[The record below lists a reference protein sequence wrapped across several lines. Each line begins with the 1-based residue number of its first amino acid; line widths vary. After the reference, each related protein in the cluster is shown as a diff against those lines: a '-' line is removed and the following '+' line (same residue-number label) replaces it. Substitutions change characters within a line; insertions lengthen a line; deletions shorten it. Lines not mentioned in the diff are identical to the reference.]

1 MKIIDLAIVIPTLN
15 EEKYIGT
22 LLDSIFEQSVWPK
35 EIVVVD
41 VMSKDKTQQVVEK
54 RQKVLPQLKFIQIP
68 RYSISRQRNLGA
80 SQTTSAHILFL
91 DADMKLQD
99 SDCLEKYFKEV
110 QAKSPDIAVA
120 YILPLSSSWIDK
132 TMFFNLKYIIKA
144 SKPIWPWAP
153 GMNIYVKRASF
164 NKINGFDEEIRVAE
178 DVDLVQRMVKKGLRF
193 EFLDTPKVHTSVRRF
208 IKEGR
213 RKYLWKLVKGF
224 VSIQRKGFKQAEIDY
239 QFGDW
244 DNLKKEKGVFEK
256 LIKEIEKRRFTQAIL
271 KIIKK

>member
-22 LLDSIFEQSVWPK
+22 LLDSIFYQTVWPR

-41 VMSKDKTQQVVEK
+41 VQSKDKTKQVVEK
-54 RQKVLPQLKFIQIP
+54 RVKMLPQLKFIQIP

-80 SQTTSAHILFL
+80 SQTKARHILFL

-99 SDCLEKYFKEV
+99 RDCLAKYFAEIED
-110 QAKSPDIAVA
+110 KSPDIAVA

-132 TMFFNLKYIIKA
+132 TMFFNLKYMIKA

-153 GMNIYVKRASF
+153 GMNIYVKRSSF
-164 NKINGFDEEIRVAE
+164 NKVKGFDEEIKVAE
-178 DVDLVQRMVKKGLRF
+178 DVDLVQRMVKEGFSF
-193 EFLDTPKVHTSVRRF
+193 EFLNNPKVHTSVRRF

-213 RKYLWKLVKGF
+213 RKYLWKLIKGF

-256 LIKEIEKRRFTQAIL
+256 VIKEIEKRRFTQAIL
-271 KIIKK
+271 KEIE